1 MSDDGFCLLLT
12 EQLSVESVFS
22 SLCHWQITQK
32 LVRNT
37 VNTIRINS
45 SENKQQPCASR
56 SGSSKWEEAKLGS
69 TVEKLQN
76 SHSFP
81 FPLKTSL
88 NTYLRFSKY
97 LELDN
102 SSGLHD
108 NEVYILCVHIWTHLV
123 RNVLIFRTQRRLA
136 LSALVLA
143 PAREYNIKTWCLWF
157 CIICGPVY
165 LSLLMSWQN
174 KQKVET
180 INRK

>member
-1 MSDDGFCLLLT
+1 MSVDGFCLLYT

-22 SLCHWQITQK
+22 SLCHWQIAQK

-37 VNTIRINS
+37 VNTIRINL

-56 SGSSKWEEAKLGS
+56 SGSSKWEKAKLGS

-102 SSGLHD
+102 SSGLHE
-108 NEVYILCVHIWTHLV
+108 NEVYILYVHILMYLV
-123 RNVLIFRTQRRLA
+123 RNVLRNITIVHFGLSTDQIFETLQT
-136 LSALVLA
+136 
-143 PAREYNIKTWCLWF
+143 KT
-157 CIICGPVY
+157 
-165 LSLLMSWQN
+165 LLNMLPIPFLC
-174 KQKVET
+174 T
-180 INRK
+180 LLPIL